1 MSHKATNWFSEVPA
15 DLMTSGEFRVLF
27 LPSYGLIAGLTAGL
41 TFTGMQHSSR
51 YVALSVSPE
60 RCADVVMTT
69 RHFIRRANNIAT
81 TVAHSSTVSG
91 WFSYM
96 ISRMSRSSDKNSIS
110 FYPQIWRDGYA
121 RRRFELRRAP
131 RPRFALGRDCW
142 DSRQRSSGGFPAQK
156 WGHVGRQCGSCV
168 ENGDNRQKV
177 FRIHPVG
184 TPYRGGM
191 ETRGGVVAPSRTRR
205 FTMEQG
211 WWDSG
216 QRSPG
221 GSS

>member
-1 MSHKATNWFSEVPA
+1 VPFVFVKKPH
-15 DLMTSGEFRVLF
+15 DHGKLSQEFHPVGTPYRGGMETRGGVVP
-27 LPSYGLIAGLTAGL
+27 PSRT
-41 TFTGMQHSSR
+41 
-51 YVALSVSPE
+51 
-60 RCADVVMTT
+60 
-69 RHFIRRANNIAT
+69 
-81 TVAHSSTVSG
+81 
-91 WFSYM
+91 
-96 ISRMSRSSDKNSIS
+96 
-110 FYPQIWRDGYA
+110 
-121 RRRFELRRAP
+121 RRFTMEQ
-131 RPRFALGRDCW
+131 DCW
-142 DSRQRSSGGFPAQK
+142 DSRQRSSGGSPAQK

-191 ETRGGVVAPSRTRR
+191 SSGGVECPSRSGGVDPPSRNGGVVAPSGRGGVVAPSRTRR